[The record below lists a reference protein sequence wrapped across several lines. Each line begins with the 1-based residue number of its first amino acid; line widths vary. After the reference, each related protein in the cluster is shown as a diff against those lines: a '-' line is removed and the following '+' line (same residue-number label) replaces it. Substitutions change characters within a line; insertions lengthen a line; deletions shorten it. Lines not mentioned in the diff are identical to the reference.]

1 MERMEQYHMT
11 KKEMRKLQVVEKLI
25 DKSVTL
31 KEACQILELSSRQL
45 LRLKKGV
52 RIYGALSVV
61 HKNRAREPNNAV
73 GKSLCQKIINLGSFK
88 KYC

>member
-1 MERMEQYHMT
+1 MT

-31 KEACQILELSSRQL
+31 KEACQILELSSRQA
-45 LRLKKGV
+45 LRLKNGV

-61 HKNRAREPNNAV
+61 HKNRARKPNNAV
-73 GKSLCQKIINLGSFK
+73 GESFLKGKINSIPYGHENSIV
-88 KYC
+88 